1 MIDGKNRYFFLFYY
15 LTTYLPIFG
24 RLKFV
29 PPECLRTKILH
40 LQATMCCEHYNMS
53 DAWTFA
59 LENFNVFFIVVFT
72 AEMLLKMFALRQYY
86 FTVGWNNFD
95 FVVVMLSLMSLFLE
109 DLMQRYSPVSPTLL
123 RVVRYSD

>member
-1 MIDGKNRYFFLFYY
+1 
-15 LTTYLPIFG
+15 
-24 RLKFV
+24 
-29 PPECLRTKILH
+29 
-40 LQATMCCEHYNMS
+40 MCCEHYNMS

-123 RVVRYSD
+123 RVVRCLEYFELQNIGRINLSEDKILRSLTTEY

>member
-1 MIDGKNRYFFLFYY
+1 MILRLFHYRRNNVLNNRLH
-15 LTTYLPIFG
+15 LL
-24 RLKFV
+24 
-29 PPECLRTKILH
+29 TKILH

-123 RVVRYSD
+123 RVVRYSDQFEFQNMRK

>member
-1 MIDGKNRYFFLFYY
+1 
-15 LTTYLPIFG
+15 
-24 RLKFV
+24 
-29 PPECLRTKILH
+29 
-40 LQATMCCEHYNMS
+40 MCCEHYNMS

-123 RVVRYSD
+123 RVVRCLDYFEF